1 MIDFETVWNSKETKL
16 DSLIEEVEKVIAG
29 L

>member
-16 DSLIEEVEKVIAG
+16 ESLIEEIAKIAKT